1 MTAGCKFEVLEHDSS
16 RHSKLQMFTHM
27 VVTPGHFCF
36 PRKAKSSRRSRKDSK
51 DKKDGKDK
59 DKSGKKD
66 KKDKKNKKDSK
77 QRDDSDSDQ
86 GDELPQHFGMVSWGW
101 PMSVSFN
108 EC

>member
-1 MTAGCKFEVLEHDSS
+1 
-16 RHSKLQMFTHM
+16 M

-66 KKDKKNKKDSK
+66 KKNKKDSK

-86 GDELPQHFGMVSWGW
+86 GDELPQHFGMVSWGVAN
-101 PMSVSFN
+101 VSEFQWVLKDLQRAN
-108 EC
+108 NYCYYWM